1 MLLLSYGI
9 VYYYHH
15 YHNYYYQKTRDLF
28 TYSDI
33 KQKETKSAFFPQKTN
48 NNRAQIVLST

>member
-1 MLLLSYGI
+1 MLLLSYSI
-9 VYYYHH
+9 FYYFYH
-15 YHNYYYQKTRDLF
+15 YHNYYYPETRDLL

-48 NNRAQIVLST
+48 NNSAQMVFST